1 MNCAQ
6 SGGFKD
12 WLKQRW
18 LTACELVV
26 GNKGR
31 IDVNIGIFT
40 DTYYPQVSG
49 VATSIKV
56 LRNQLERA
64 GHQVYIFT
72 TTDPHVDKN
81 IYERNIFRFT
91 SIPFVSF
98 TDRRIAVRGLFKAYQ
113 VAKDLGL
120 DIVHTQ
126 TEFSMGM
133 IGKFVAKQLKIPCIH
148 TYHTMYEDYLHY
160 IANGKLLKPYHV
172 KEATRAYCYH
182 LNGVVAPSHRVSKT
196 LKGYGVKTPVRII
209 PTGIDINQYEQTPDG
224 DYREKLGYAPETPVL
239 LSLSRLAYEK
249 NIHEVIAALPEI
261 IAQVPTAQLCIVGDG
276 PARETLENQVK
287 DAGLSEHVQFTGE
300 IDNDEVYNYYQMAD
314 LFVSAS
320 NSESQGLTYIE
331 AMAAGLK
338 TVVASSP
345 YTDQLL
351 DDPSL
356 GTTFGSERTLVQDV
370 VRYLQHPHAFDDPK
384 PRQKKLYQIS
394 AEYFG
399 KQVINYYQDVQLAY
413 SETNKSANIS
423 D

>member
-6 SGGFKD
+6 SGGLKD
-12 WLKQRW
+12 WLKQRA
-18 LTACELVV
+18 LAVCELVI

-31 IDVNIGIFT
+31 IYVNIGIFT

-182 LNGVVAPSHRVSKT
+182 LNGVIAPSDRVSNT

-224 DYREKLGYAPETPVL
+224 NYREKLGYAPETPVL

-249 NIHEVIAALPEI
+249 NIHEVIAALPQI
-261 IAQVPTAQLCIVGDG
+261 IEQVPNVQLCIVGDG

-287 DAGLSEHVQFTGE
+287 AAALSEHVQFTGE

-356 GTTFGSERTLVQDV
+356 GTTFSSERILVQDV

-399 KQVINYYQDVQLAY
+399 KRVINYYQDVQLAY